1 MKLLNIIKN
10 FWLDFFASFHQR
22 LMKNAE
28 YETPFSTLFHI
39 SFIQGINFNTFFVF
53 ILHFLFKIELN
64 ILILCIPIFVT
75 LFINSYFFY
84 KVLTPQQRI
93 EILKRKSKYK
103 RWVYDFYSIS
113 SMLIFM
119 LSMFIISKFR

>member
-1 MKLLNIIKN
+1 MKLLNFIKN

-28 YETPFSTLFHI
+28 YETPFSTLFHL
-39 SFIQGINFNTFFVF
+39 SFIQAINFNTFFVF

-64 ILILCIPIFVT
+64 ILILCIPIIVT
-75 LFINSYFFY
+75 LFINSFFFY
-84 KVLTPQQRI
+84 KVLNSYQRT
-93 EILKRKSKYK
+93 ELLRRKSKYK

-113 SMLIFM
+113 SMLIFT
-119 LSMFIISKFR
+119 LPALIISKF

>member
-1 MKLLNIIKN
+1 MKLLNFIKN

-39 SFIQGINFNTFFVF
+39 SFIQAINFNTFFVF

-75 LFINSYFFY
+75 LFINSFFFY
-84 KVLTPQQRI
+84 KVLNSHQRT
-93 EILKRKSKYK
+93 ELLQRKSKYK

-113 SMLIFM
+113 SMLIFI
-119 LSMFIISKFR
+119 LPALIISKF